1 VKKPWFILGIGI
13 YALALLTACQQSAP
27 SNAGSQPTLT
37 RIGGEV
43 AVAGE
48 ILVKFKPGSQG
59 LRTLGTTTALESLGD
74 STFGTLARIQVPK
87 GQEESYIL
95 SYQALPEVEY
105 AEPNYWVPQP
115 G

>member
-1 VKKPWFILGIGI
+1 
-13 YALALLTACQQSAP
+13 
-27 SNAGSQPTLT
+27 
-37 RIGGEV
+37 V

-95 SYQALPEVEY
+95 SYRALPEVEY
-105 AEPNYWVPQP
+105 AEPNYWVPNP
-115 G
+115 GRETVAALAEPRVALASSRKGMRRG